1 MLWRGNSMKKHA
13 ILMGRYALLILVA
26 LAIVTSVV
34 VSVTMP
40 RDLARQFGV
49 IGAGWWAARYIA
61 WRCYR

>member
-13 ILMGRYALLILVA
+13 ILMGRYALLILIA

-40 RDLARQFGV
+40 RDIARAGGV
-49 IGAGWWAARYIA
+49 IGVGWWAVRYIA
-61 WRCYR
+61 WRCFR

>member
-34 VSVTMP
+34 VSAIMP
-40 RDLARQFGV
+40 QDVAVAGGV
-49 IGAGWWAARYIA
+49 IGAGWWAVRYIA